1 MAELKI
7 WWAKPENQGVRK
19 QGKKKRSS
27 MKK

>member
-7 WWAKPENQGVRK
+7 WRAKRENRGVRK